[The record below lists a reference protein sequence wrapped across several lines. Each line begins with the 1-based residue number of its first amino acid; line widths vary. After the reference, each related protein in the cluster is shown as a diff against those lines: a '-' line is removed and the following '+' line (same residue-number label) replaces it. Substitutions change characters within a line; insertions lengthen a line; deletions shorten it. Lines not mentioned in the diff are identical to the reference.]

1 MSIILVI
8 DDNED
13 CRAGFIEVLEFE
25 AHTTLEAENGKIGL
39 EMMHQISLSVTWICQ
54 S

>member
-25 AHTTLEAENGKIGL
+25 AHTTLEAENGQMGL
-39 EMMHQISLSVTWICQ
+39 EMMRQ
-54 S
+54 